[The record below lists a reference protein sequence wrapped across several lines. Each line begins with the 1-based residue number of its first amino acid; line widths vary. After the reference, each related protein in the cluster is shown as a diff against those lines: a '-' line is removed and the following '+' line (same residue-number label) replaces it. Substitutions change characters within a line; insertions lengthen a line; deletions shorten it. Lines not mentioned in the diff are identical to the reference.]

1 MKKYGLF
8 IPALLLAFSLTA
20 CPGSNNSKP
29 EKEEAKEEEPQQ
41 PVEEAKYDE
50 TGCNYTSYK
59 GLVMAGYQGWF
70 TAKGDAANSGWTHY
84 NQNGKFE
91 LGFATVDFWPD
102 VSEYEKTYET
112 AFSFPNGKRAHVF
125 SPQDESTV
133 DLHFKWMKEYG
144 LNGVFM
150 QRFLVTVK
158 DKRQQITK
166 VFENALK
173 AANKYNRAI
182 CVMYDLSGSRDSD
195 LDIIVNDFEKLV
207 KDYDLFN
214 NKTNPNYLR
223 HNGKPLV
230 VIWGVG
236 FNDGRKYT
244 TQDVAN
250 LVKKLRGDNNKVSIM
265 LGVPYYWRTLG
276 NDTEKDMQLHE
287 LIKSVDIIMPWAV
300 GRYSLKNYNT
310 NIVQQDLE
318 WCRNNNVDYVPLA
331 FPGFSWGNMRKNASL
346 YDEIPRHGGEFLW
359 RQIAGARNAGAE
371 SLYLAMFDEI
381 DEGTALFKCLRQ
393 NEVPDNAP
401 GYKFIGIEDNLPS
414 DHYLW
419 LSGEAAKWFN
429 GGSGYSEKMPERK

>member
-1 MKKYGLF
+1 MKKYELF
-8 IPALLLAFSLTA
+8 ISALLISFALMSCANR
-20 CPGSNNSKP
+20 GNSKP
-29 EKEEAKEEEPQQ
+29 EEEKPQQ

-59 GLVMAGYQGWF
+59 GLAMAGYQGWF
-70 TAKGDAANSGWTHY
+70 TAQGDGANSGWTHY

-91 LGFATVDFWPD
+91 PGFATVDFWPD

-112 AFSFPNGKRAHVF
+112 PFSFPNGNKAHVF

-158 DKRQQITK
+158 DKRAQITK

-182 CVMYDLSGSRDSD
+182 CVMYDLSGSKGSE

-276 NDTEKDMQLHE
+276 NDTEKDTQLHE

-310 NIVQQDLE
+310 NTVQQDIE
-318 WCRNNNVDYVPLA
+318 WCKNNNVDYVPLA

-359 RQIAGARNAGAE
+359 RQIAGARKAGAE

-393 NEVPDNAP
+393 NEVPKNAP
-401 GYKFIGIEDNLPS
+401 GFKFVGIEDNLPS

-429 GGSGYSEKMPERK
+429 GDSGYSEKMPVRK